1 MPVSI
6 PLILETT
13 QLAIDSCD
21 PMNLDTGD
29 ISNTGK
35 STGAQTNLDSKIAQT
50 NAIEASSE
58 TFKTLGDLT
67 QLLIPIKN
75 EFVDIVARIN
85 AKLRPYEEKVQRAQ
99 DEFAQITDSENW
111 YATNIPLEEA
121 ERDAAIVDRD
131 NAQAALDALDSNSPT
146 YATDAAVQ
154 NNIIGNATSN
164 IVTAQINLDNYANE
178 VVDLANNR
186 AEWQTF
192 NDYHQAVIDDIIST
206 FNTIMAPVRSAF
218 GAAKTAIT
226 TSNGYITSSKSMMLD
241 NAALIAKTLAK
252 TASAA
257 VTQAIGDI
265 AENSNIMAPVDSP
278 ADIGGGGSIDLTG
291 WPSFRGAKDTQQFLG
306 PVWDGVTVPPHV
318 ELRKT
323 QIASVSYNSAGEF
336 SVMEFGPTTTHI
348 YQPNY
353 PNVQELVPG
362 YVRGGMRW
370 LPQPV
375 DGKIH
380 AYPIVLSNKF
390 ILGNERYDQAYNSP
404 AGGPVS
410 RGHRTIHWYSWLPG
424 GEPMKDVNGMPVVIS
439 QAEGPQDSFYQ
450 LYSVTDRDKGEER
463 FIDTNPQLNRG
474 KIVIP
479 IVNQTMFLNTVTVP
493 MALGDALITVGI
505 GRTNIKGRAP
515 TAQELTV
522 IDVEAFEGVRN
533 ITKQLPSGFIIRR
546 SNVSGDDELDQFR
559 IKSFDDYISTNKVT
573 LEPPPLTTGGGIENP
588 KSFKNQRQLRAT
600 AAEGTFTN
608 IRFDVQ
614 LGAYELI
621 EEPTNSSTNSFTNNR
636 FSMVRVTEEELIEFF
651 YNTDQLNQ
659 WDRTATDFFL
669 RNDTVHDPRIAG
681 TGKFAP
687 ARENGK
693 DIEYKFRSLD
703 GVDYMDGQAIKQGD
717 SFTFNGVKYIR
728 LLIYHNQDQGYPNSH
743 STIAIDE
750 SFGPIKIYTV
760 SNYYFGYVDAS
771 DVENIEYLPWK
782 AAKDFDPWGAPAKIK
797 DDSIF
802 ISQASNISVAND
814 YHHDYLKPERLQY
827 VKFAGQPAYRLFF
840 ERNSNN
846 NNGTFSGAFN
856 SNTGLVIAQ
865 EKTAEEQAQDEAN
878 ENAAGTLGQQPF
890 IATDS
895 VLTYDT
901 AERATADFEAGIYT
915 NERLI
920 RVNNFRRSEEV
931 GLGELFIV
939 EGVNWMPVNEWEQA
953 WREKTGTGVDVE
965 SHYEVI
971 NNVIGLRPEPL
982 DVASAKPS
990 MPAFEKPPTSK
1001 TITLGDRTVD
1011 LGPMH
1016 PFTDLISGADAYERA
1031 TKAHFEDIT
1040 PFVDVVENSQTVA
1053 TINTAGLGGF
1063 DEEKVNAKKLAE
1075 AVTEDVKKIVNTAED
1090 EKDKAKFDFATVT
1103 ENLTSV
1109 TATST
1114 ALSVKSAA
1122 EAGTSL
1128 MSNARTSVIPVSSTA
1143 FPENEQLIAR
1153 QEPPILPDPYDIT
1166 SGGRIPS

>member
-85 AKLRPYEEKVQRAQ
+85 SKLRPYEDKVQRAQ
-99 DEFAQITDSENW
+99 EEFAQIADSEAW
-111 YATNIPLEEA
+111 YVTNTALREN
-121 ERDAAIVDRD
+121 ERDTATAT
-131 NAQAALDALDSNSPT
+131 QAGLDPASPT
-146 YATDAAVQ
+146 YSADSEAQQSIIDIANLYLSAYATE
-154 NNIIGNATSN
+154 SN
-164 IVTAQINLDNYANE
+164 
-178 VVDLANNR
+178 DLANNR

-206 FNTIMAPVRSAF
+206 FNTIMAPVRAVFST
-218 GAAKTAIT
+218 AKTSIE
-226 TSNGYITSSKSMMLD
+226 TSNGYISSSKSMMLD

-278 ADIGGGGSIDLTG
+278 TDIGGGGNIDLTG

-318 ELRKT
+318 EIRKT

-336 SVMEFGPTTTHI
+336 SVMEFGPTITHI

-362 YVRGGMRW
+362 YVGGGMRW
-370 LPQPV
+370 LPQAV

-404 AGGPVS
+404 AGGPLS

-463 FIDTNPQLNRG
+463 FIDPRPASAGTFNRG

-493 MALGDALITVGI
+493 MELGDALITVGI
-505 GRTNIKGRAP
+505 GRTNVNGRAP
-515 TAQELTV
+515 TAGELTV
-522 IDVEAFEGVRN
+522 IDVEEYGGVRN
-533 ITKQLPSGFIIRR
+533 LTKQLPAGFIIRR
-546 SNVSGDDELDQFR
+546 SNISGDNANERRR
-559 IKSFDDYISTNKVT
+559 IKTFNNYISTNKVT
-573 LEPPPLTTGGGIENP
+573 LEPPPLIGVGGGIKNP
-588 KSFKNQRQLRAT
+588 KSFKNQRQLRGAD
-600 AAEGTFTN
+600 AEG
-608 IRFDVQ
+608 
-614 LGAYELI
+614 
-621 EEPTNSSTNSFTNNR
+621 SFTNLRNDMSIGR
-636 FSMVRVTEEELIEFF
+636 FELTEDPNNLSQKFFVDKGFTMVRVSLQE
-651 YNTDQLNQ
+651 LNQ
-659 WDRTATDFFL
+659 FFNGTDTASWSRSTTDYFL
-669 RNDTVHDPRIAG
+669 RYVEIFDPRMKG
-681 TGKFAP
+681 RSFFAP

-693 DIEYKFRSLD
+693 DIEYKFRDRFNGSDYQD
-703 GVDYMDGQAIKQGD
+703 GDIIKQGD
-717 SFTFNGVKYIR
+717 TFTNEYGTYAR
-728 LLIYHNQDQGYPNSH
+728 LLIYHLNDQDYPN
-743 STIAIDE
+743 TNGKINANE
-750 SFGPIKIYTV
+750 SFGPLPVYEVKDF
-760 SNYYFGYVDAS
+760 YFGYVAAS

-782 AAKDFDPWGAPAKIK
+782 AAKDFGFWGAAAAIK

-802 ISQASNISVAND
+802 ISQASNISVAKD
-814 YHHDYLKPERLQY
+814 YHHEYLKPKSLQY
-827 VKFAGQPAYRLFF
+827 AMFAGEPVYRLFF
-840 ERNSNN
+840 ERNSDNDRGAFS
-846 NNGTFSGAFN
+846 GTFDST
-856 SNTGLVIAQ
+856 TGLVIAQ
-865 EKTAEEQAQDEAN
+865 EKTAEEIAQDEAA

-990 MPAFEKPPTSK
+990 MPAFDKPPTSK

-1053 TINTAGLGGF
+1053 TIATAGLGGF

-1103 ENLTSV
+1103 ENLTSI

-1122 EAGTSL
+1122 EADTSL
-1128 MSNARTSVIPVSSTA
+1128 MSNSRTSVIPVSSTA

>member
-6 PLILETT
+6 PLILATT

-35 STGAQTNLDSKIAQT
+35 STAAQTNLDSKIAQT
-50 NAIEASSE
+50 KAIEASSE

-67 QLLIPIKN
+67 QLLIPIRN
-75 EFVDIVARIN
+75 EFVYIVSRIN
-85 AKLRPYEEKVQRAQ
+85 SKLRPYEEAVERANK
-99 DEFAQITDSENW
+99 EFAQILDSETW
-111 YATNIPLEEA
+111 YVDNIALKEQQ
-121 ERDAAIVDRD
+121 RDDAIAAFD
-131 NAQAALDALDSNSPT
+131 NAQTALDALDPESAT
-146 YATDAAVQ
+146 YAADSASLNDTLANQESIRVSAV
-154 NNIIGNATSN
+154 TL
-164 IVTAQINLDNYANE
+164 LDQYDSE
-178 VVDLANNR
+178 VIDLANNK
-186 AEWQTF
+186 AGWVVWQ
-192 NDYHQAVIDDIIST
+192 DYHQAVIDDIIST

-218 GAAKTAIT
+218 SAAKSAIE
-226 TSNGYITSSKSMMLD
+226 TSNSNISTGKNQMLD
-241 NAALIAKTLAK
+241 GAALIAKTLAK

-278 ADIGGGGSIDLTG
+278 ADTGGGSIDLTG

-336 SVMEFGPTTTHI
+336 SVMEFGPTITHI

-353 PNVQELVPG
+353 PNVQELVPD
-362 YVRGGMRW
+362 YVGGGMRW
-370 LPQPV
+370 LPQAV

-404 AGGPVS
+404 AGGPLS

-439 QAEGPQDSFYQ
+439 QMEGPQDSFYQ
-450 LYSVTDRDKGEER
+450 LYSVTDRARGEER
-463 FIDTNPQLNRG
+463 FIDPAKSEYNRG

-505 GRTNIKGRAP
+505 GRTNVNGRAP
-515 TAQELTV
+515 TASELTV
-522 IDVEAFEGVRN
+522 IDVEEFGGVRS
-533 ITKQLPSGFIIRR
+533 IAKQLPAGFIIRR
-546 SNVSGDDELDQFR
+546 SNTSGDAPQDQNR

-573 LEPPPLTTGGGIENP
+573 LEPQPDILDYSGTQNT
-588 KSFKNQRQLRAT
+588 KSFKNQRQLRGAN
-600 AAEGTFTN
+600 AAGSFTN
-608 IRFDVQ
+608 IVFDMDI
-614 LGAYELI
+614 GRYELT
-621 EEPTNSSTNSFTNNR
+621 EEPNNTNTTYGNKKWT
-636 FSMVRVTEEELIEFF
+636 MVRVALDELKQFF
-651 YNTDQLNQ
+651 YGTTETPWSRSFTQS
-659 WDRTATDFFL
+659 FF
-669 RNDTVHDPRIAG
+669 VFQPIFDPRMKG
-681 TGKFAP
+681 TSFFAP
-687 ARENGK
+687 AIKNKK
-693 DIEYKFRSLD
+693 DIEYKFRDLRNGSEYLD
-703 GVDYMDGQAIKQGD
+703 GDIVKQGD
-717 SFTFNGVKYIR
+717 TFTSDGVTYAR
-728 LLIYHNQDQGYPNSH
+728 LLIYHSEDQGYPNTNG
-743 STIAIDE
+743 TINKDE
-750 SFGPIKIYTV
+750 SFGPMKVYDIRD
-760 SNYYFGYVDAS
+760 YYFGYVDAS

-782 AAKDFDPWGAPAKIK
+782 AAQNFGFWGASAVMN

-802 ISQASNISVAND
+802 ISQASNISVAKD
-814 YHHDYLKPERLQY
+814 YHHDYLKVEKLQY
-827 VKFAGQPAYRLFF
+827 AMFAGKPVYRLWF
-840 ERNSNN
+840 ERN
-846 NNGTFSGAFN
+846 GDDKRTFDGLFDS
-856 SNTGLVIAQ
+856 TTDLVIAQ
-865 EKTAEEQAQDEAN
+865 EKTAEETAQDNAADS
-878 ENAAGTLGQQPF
+878 AAGTLGEQPF

-901 AERATADFEAGIYT
+901 AERATADFEAGLYPS
-915 NERLI
+915 ERLI
-920 RVNNFRRSEEV
+920 RINNFRRSEDL

-939 EGVNWMPVNEWEQA
+939 QSPNWIPVNEWEEN
-953 WREKTGTGVDVE
+953 WRKETGGPVDVE
-965 SHYEVI
+965 EYYNVI
-971 NNVIGLRPEPL
+971 NNVIGLRPDPL
-982 DVASAKPS
+982 DVDSAKPS
-990 MPAFEKPPTSK
+990 MPAFDKPTTSK
-1001 TITLGDRTVD
+1001 TIRLGDRTVD

-1053 TINTAGLGGF
+1053 TIKTSGLGGF

-1109 TATST
+1109 NATST
-1114 ALSVKSAA
+1114 AISVKSAA

-1128 MSNARTSVIPVSSTA
+1128 MSNARTSVIPASSTA
-1143 FPENEQLIAR
+1143 FPRNEQLIAR
-1153 QEPPILPDPYDIT
+1153 PEPPILPEPFDIT